1 MQSVIAEEIYE
12 VNDNKFD
19 IVDKSYEAREYKN
32 TINNKPIVINNQNID
47 IPHVDN
53 IIDSLL
59 LHKEETKEDVKENY
73 DSLLNDTFSDTQSNI
88 SYDKSNNNE
97 EISHVNNY
105 HNVFNSSIMKFESE
119 QESEQESE
127 HEDVSEIKDDEVIEI
142 DRENMD
148 DIKYFQKFSK
158 LT

>member
-1 MQSVIAEEIYE
+1 
-12 VNDNKFD
+12 
-19 IVDKSYEAREYKN
+19 
-32 TINNKPIVINNQNID
+32 
-47 IPHVDN
+47 
-53 IIDSLL
+53 
-59 LHKEETKEDVKENY
+59 
-73 DSLLNDTFSDTQSNI
+73 
-88 SYDKSNNNE
+88 
-97 EISHVNNY
+97 
-105 HNVFNSSIMKFESE
+105 MKFESE